1 MDSDAP
7 LQPRVHHARAEVRA
21 RGVRE
26 VHRQGCRRGGQDLRL
41 AQVLLQPKAH
51 LAAQLQR
58 QAPRAERRA
67 VQADQDDRQALLRRA
82 PPEGRH
88 QAHAWHRRQ
97 GWRGRPGS
105 ANSRR
110 DSQHHAPQRHQGEEG
125 HLDGGMAP
133 EAPQQHHPGRHHHLR
148 GLPRLPQVQH
158 GHLRVLAR
166 SLRGRHRPR
175 SPRILRAS
183 HPRRAHAASHQESG
197 AHQGLPELSEDPK
210 VRSLRRGPHRV
221 HQDGKQGSRRR
232 QPRAQLRE
240 GRAERRRR
248 RHPAPRRVR
257 RREARAPRRGS
268 RQPFRP
274 GVDSR
279 APLPRPLPVKLVRV
293 ESSVFQHG

>member
-1 MDSDAP
+1 
-7 LQPRVHHARAEVRA
+7 
-21 RGVRE
+21 
-26 VHRQGCRRGGQDLRL
+26 
-41 AQVLLQPKAH
+41 
-51 LAAQLQR
+51 
-58 QAPRAERRA
+58 
-67 VQADQDDRQALLRRA
+67 
-82 PPEGRH
+82 
-88 QAHAWHRRQ
+88 
-97 GWRGRPGS
+97 
-105 ANSRR
+105 
-110 DSQHHAPQRHQGEEG
+110 
-125 HLDGGMAP
+125 MAP

-197 AHQGLPELSEDPK
+197 AHQGFPKLSEDPK
-210 VRSLRRGPHRV
+210 VGSLRRGPHRV

-232 QPRAQLRE
+232 QPGAQLRE

-257 RREARAPRRGS
+257 RREARAPWRGS
-268 RQPFRP
+268 RQPLRP

-279 APLPRPLPVKLVRV
+279 APLPRPLPGRRRQARRRALGRGQLRLGGPD
-293 ESSVFQHG
+293 EARGSRHGEPRALPSDVQRGHRPRAHRLAQGRGGAPRR